1 MSIFKMLASRHGIA
15 GGTRSKT
22 FQKKGLAVAT
32 PKSGGQELDLISL
45 EACRQE
51 MLTTAEKV
59 GADRVRLGE
68 DSFQETLGIL
78 RNPSK

>member
-1 MSIFKMLASRHGIA
+1 MSASRHGIA

-22 FQKKGLAVAT
+22 FQKGLAVAT
-32 PKSGGQELDLISL
+32 PKSGSQELDLVSL
-45 EACRQE
+45 EACRKE
-51 MLTTAEKV
+51 MLTTADKMD
-59 GADRVRLGE
+59 ADRIRLEE